1 MASLLFAKLK
11 SLNGKI
17 MLVLPGKKSK
27 VFRQNGNKMT
37 NNKWS
42 GKV

>member
-1 MASLLFAKLK
+1 
-11 SLNGKI
+11 

-42 GKV
+42 GKVQNKVFKT

>member
-1 MASLLFAKLK
+1 
-11 SLNGKI
+11 

-37 NNKWS
+37 NNKHKWS
-42 GKV
+42 GKVQNKVFKT